1 MMFANT
7 AETKKL
13 KTSRKQAHVILLTR
27 GQFAQKLTMSLKPW
41 NSFWVAGDD
50 KTGVG
55 GPPIAWPQYVT
66 QA

>member
-1 MMFANT
+1 MIFAT
-7 AETKKL
+7 AAETKKL

-27 GQFAQKLTMSLKPW
+27 GQFAQKLTMSLIPE
-41 NSFWVAGDD
+41 NSCWVARDD
-50 KTGVG
+50 ETGVG